1 MVLSIYYLLYWAI
14 LVTSANDI
22 KKENNMLLL
31 FSQAENNLKENKLY
45 VKYYNTEAS
54 SITQLEKVGIE
65 VNLPII
71 KEQILLLDI
80 LELTV

>member
-1 MVLSIYYLLYWAI
+1 
-14 LVTSANDI
+14 
-22 KKENNMLLL
+22 MLLL

-54 SITQLEKVGIE
+54 SITQLEKVDIE